1 MYALGCGIG
10 PLIATLVAA
19 AHEPSRW
26 YFHYISLTGVGA
38 VTLLLVVAAF
48 YDSIRRTLD
57 TGAQSSTFTI
67 GSRRSPISATR
78 EVRNI
83 LGQKSVWI
91 LSLYFF
97 FFLGTVI
104 TASGLYD
111 RSILTRFWLTD
122 YRLASWVPRWGK
134 RRPSGWKGLR
144 FRGYGHSTGTFLGRA
159 LLAEPTKCLGERRM
173 ILVYAILCLGLA
185 LIFWLVPNI
194 IINAIAISLFGFFS
208 GPFFATGVYVGSQ
221 LFPADQRVGSLSMW
235 FPVCND
241 FGLHLQRNSSSFH
254 AWASMRFYVPCL
266 NWTHCVK
273 SRGSGSSA

>member
-1 MYALGCGIG
+1 MQIITQALRTWKPLSAIYAVTFFLQGVGVALQDTHSNNFVAIVQNAHRWLGFIHAMYALGCGIG

-111 RSILTRFWLTD
+111 RSILTRF
-122 YRLASWVPRWGK
+122 
-134 RRPSGWKGLR
+134 
-144 FRGYGHSTGTFLGRA
+144 
-159 LLAEPTKCLGERRM
+159 
-173 ILVYAILCLGLA
+173 
-185 LIFWLVPNI
+185 
-194 IINAIAISLFGFFS
+194 
-208 GPFFATGVYVGSQ
+208 
-221 LFPADQRVGSLSMW
+221 
-235 FPVCND
+235 
-241 FGLHLQRNSSSFH
+241 
-254 AWASMRFYVPCL
+254 
-266 NWTHCVK
+266 
-273 SRGSGSSA
+273 